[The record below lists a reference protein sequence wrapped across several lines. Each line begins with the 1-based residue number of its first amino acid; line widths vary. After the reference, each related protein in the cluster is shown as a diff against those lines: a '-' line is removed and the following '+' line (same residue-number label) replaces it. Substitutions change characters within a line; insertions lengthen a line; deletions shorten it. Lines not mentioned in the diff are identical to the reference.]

1 MFLYEQKYIGNFQI
15 CISLPLSDSVL
26 GIVCSNFIPNGT
38 SFSMRLLFGRILEQ
52 NSLIKIINKQKQ

>member
-26 GIVCSNFIPNGT
+26 GIVCSNFLPNGT
-38 SFSMRLLFGRILEQ
+38 SFFMRLLFGRILEQ
-52 NSLIKIINKQKQ
+52 N